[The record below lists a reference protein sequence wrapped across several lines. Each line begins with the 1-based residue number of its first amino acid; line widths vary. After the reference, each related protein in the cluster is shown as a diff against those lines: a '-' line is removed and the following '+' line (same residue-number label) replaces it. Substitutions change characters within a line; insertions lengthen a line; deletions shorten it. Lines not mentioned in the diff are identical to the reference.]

1 MSGVT
6 LLLIHSLKRVR
17 TLVLS
22 MGVLLAGFQLILIM
36 VARSI
41 QRTGGFEELATL
53 LPVWVREMLG
63 HSLASFMSFAGI
75 VSLGYFHLS
84 VIGSLV
90 ALSILISTMPAS
102 ESEDRKSVV

>member
-1 MSGVT
+1 MRGVT

-22 MGVLLAGFQLILIM
+22 MGILLAGFQLILIM

-41 QRTGGFEELATL
+41 QGSGGFEELTTL
-53 LPVWVREMLG
+53 LPTWVREMLG
-63 HSLASFMSFAGI
+63 PSLAGFMSFAGI

-84 VIGSLV
+84 LIVSLV
-90 ALSILISTMPAS
+90 PLSFLVSTLPP
-102 ESEDRKSVV
+102 